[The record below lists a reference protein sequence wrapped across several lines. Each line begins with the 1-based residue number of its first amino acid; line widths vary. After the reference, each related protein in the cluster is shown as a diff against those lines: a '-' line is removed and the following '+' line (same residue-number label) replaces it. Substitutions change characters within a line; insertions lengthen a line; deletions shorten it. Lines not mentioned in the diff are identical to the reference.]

1 MSDLKTNLEQILQE
15 KQSKIKPENIKKDI
29 QIFDITG
36 TLEEGILTSDQ
47 LYQAEELTR
56 QISNQNT
63 NSLYYNSGVTT
74 KGDITDVYSIDRV
87 DMTDKLLN
95 MSFTDNDN
103 VEWTISQALKLCPYI
118 TLCIT
123 KNPLYNGNA
132 PLAFLFSVD
141 KREIVGV
148 NVKFT
153 TSSSAEGMFL
163 LQVSSEFNILNYMTL
178 IENNIILTLDALPFD
193 NIIHYSSNG
202 NIQLFYGNDCKFM
215 VNYHLE
221 V

>member
-95 MSFTDNDN
+95 MSFTDNNN

-148 NVKFT
+148 DVKFT
-153 TSSSAEGMFL
+153 TSSSVEGMFL

>member
-95 MSFTDNDN
+95 MSFTDNNN

-178 IENNIILTLDALPFD
+178 IENNIILTLDALPFG

>member
-95 MSFTDNDN
+95 MSFTDNNN

-132 PLAFLFSVD
+132 PLAFLFS
-141 KREIVGV
+141 
-148 NVKFT
+148 
-153 TSSSAEGMFL
+153 
-163 LQVSSEFNILNYMTL
+163 
-178 IENNIILTLDALPFD
+178 
-193 NIIHYSSNG
+193 
-202 NIQLFYGNDCKFM
+202 
-215 VNYHLE
+215 
-221 V
+221 

>member
-95 MSFTDNDN
+95 MSFTDNNN

-148 NVKFT
+148 DVKFT

>member
-1 MSDLKTNLEQILQE
+1 MSDLKTNLELILEE
-15 KQSKIKPENIKKDI
+15 KNNKIKPENIKKDI

-95 MSFTDNDN
+95 MSFTDNNN

-148 NVKFT
+148 DVKFT
-153 TSSSAEGMFL
+153 TSSSAEGMFF

-193 NIIHYSSNG
+193 YIIHFSSNS
-202 NIQLFYGNDCKFM
+202 NVQLFFGNDCKFM